1 MDLQLRS
8 IIKVQNKFREIKN
21 QLNTINNDMTQIK
34 DYINSQMTTLQQN
47 YDIDLITKEQY
58 ISNMEKLDLLYC
70 DYIKLPLV
78 PVSIY
83 SLKEQS
89 VIEIQVAISSLFNKL

>member
-47 YDIDLITKEQY
+47 YDIDLITKEKY
-58 ISNMEKLDLLYC
+58 ISSFRFILVTSC
-70 DYIKLPLV
+70 ITYI
-78 PVSIY
+78 
-83 SLKEQS
+83 
-89 VIEIQVAISSLFNKL
+89 

>member
-58 ISNMEKLDLLYC
+58 ISNMEKLDLLY
-70 DYIKLPLV
+70 
-78 PVSIY
+78 
-83 SLKEQS
+83 
-89 VIEIQVAISSLFNKL
+89 